1 MKMTAEYTN
10 LADLKT
16 FMGIDLP
23 AELAVG
29 QDPNIFLRE
38 CEDRIIDY
46 INHQSWRHFDNEW
59 WQIMSIDQQEAFQK
73 AVYYQVKYELYNGDL
88 MNDSGID
95 PERGRTLG
103 TEELEKASIAPR
115 AVKTLKDYGLVTL
128 VMRGRW

>member
-1 MKMTAEYTN
+1 MKTTAKYTN

-16 FMGIDLP
+16 FMGIDLN
-23 AELAVG
+23 AELATG

-38 CEDRIIDY
+38 CEDRIIDFM
-46 INHQSWRHFDNEW
+46 NHQSWRFFDDDM
-59 WQIMSIDQQEAFQK
+59 WQRMSIEQQESFQK

-95 PERGRTLG
+95 PERGRVVG
-103 TEELEKASIAPR
+103 SEEFMKSAIAPR
-115 AVKTLKDYGLVTL
+115 AIQTLKDYGLLTL